1 MAERRGWTTAKR
13 RRRPRW
19 PDLRFGRAPGYYGGP
34 SALANAWRGGLWRRG
49 HDDGAH
55 GGTPARRCAGLELT
69 ELKTAGTGWRRE
81 SRGRR
86 LCGCGDGEAA
96 RRGLCRQRLRW
107 RCGSSTAML
116 AGAADGE
123 GDRGEVKK
131 GAWLSAGGRWRDE
144 GALGRGV
151 ACAVRATATRGRRNL
166 HAAALL

>member
-69 ELKTAGTGWRRE
+69 ELKTAALAGAG
-81 SRGRR
+81 SRGEDGYAVAVMEKRLGEACAVNDYGGATGVRR
-86 LCGCGDGEAA
+86 LC
-96 RRGLCRQRLRW
+96 LRAL
-107 RCGSSTAML
+107 RTAK
-116 AGAADGE
+116 E
-123 GDRGEVKK
+123 TEVK
-131 GAWLSAGGRWRDE
+131 
-144 GALGRGV
+144 
-151 ACAVRATATRGRRNL
+151 
-166 HAAALL
+166 